1 MIFSK
6 TKIPKFE
13 ILNKWPGM
21 STRGREELFAELKYG
36 IQFGF
41 PAFLIFCP
49 RILDDILCHNFESR
63 HKNL

>member
-1 MIFSK
+1 MIIAK
-6 TKIPKFE
+6 KKEIPKFE

-21 STRGREELFAELKYG
+21 SSRGREELFAELKSG

-49 RILDDILCHNFESR
+49 RILCYIFML
-63 HKNL
+63 